1 MELHD
6 NSNIYYPRTV
16 AKSMFFHVGR
26 TNHTKIGIKYT
37 PKMILHYQN
46 KIQDGFVGK
55 YQIGFRE
62 FVDKCQEHNA
72 ERWGILFS
80 SPNIQIPRMR
90 VSQGQCEEHKEQDN
104 QTAPCP
110 AGAWRTY
117 PHNTTEPEAPKSSH
131 LACPACPAP
140 AGLAASG
147 YLRPIVCFAEV
158 KSVCWSCSV
167 GKPHCES

>member
-1 MELHD
+1 
-6 NSNIYYPRTV
+6 
-16 AKSMFFHVGR
+16 
-26 TNHTKIGIKYT
+26 
-37 PKMILHYQN
+37 MILHYQN

-62 FVDKCQEHNA
+62 FVDKCQEQNA

-110 AGAWRTY
+110 AGAWSCCVGGPTQHYR
-117 PHNTTEPEAPKSSH
+117 
-131 LACPACPAP
+131 
-140 AGLAASG
+140 AGRAGSVRPASG
-147 YLRPIVCFAEV
+147 LPAA
-158 KSVCWSCSV
+158 
-167 GKPHCES
+167 